1 MSSWQVPQKLDTHS
15 FTRHTK
21 VWEEKNM
28 GSYKRIPK
36 EIKDEILARL
46 KGGSKVPEL
55 AKEYGVSEKSIYN
68 WLASGVRG
76 EISPLEYA
84 RLKRERDD
92 LLKLVGNL
100 TLQVEKR
107 KKKWGDQYDPPHPI
121 NQEGNGSTIRSKS

>member
-1 MSSWQVPQKLDTHS
+1 
-15 FTRHTK
+15 
-21 VWEEKNM
+21 M

-55 AKEYGVSEKSIYN
+55 AKDYGVSEKSIYN

-107 KKKWGDQYDPPHPI
+107 KKK
-121 NQEGNGSTIRSKS
+121 